1 VTIFHHS
8 IAKNLVDFAN
18 CVILS
23 PEVQDVQNVP
33 HYVLLELTLVPVF
46 ARLVKQD
53 VPMLLNL
60 PLLLLPEPLQL
71 LKMLPINSLLI
82 LANTLPVS
90 IVMNLVGF
98 VTCVVFLDLQI
109 LLNVQLFVLVENKS
123 VKNLAKLVKNNA

>member
-1 VTIFHHS
+1 
-8 IAKNLVDFAN
+8 VDFAN

-33 HYVLLELTLVPVF
+33 HYVLLELTLVPAF
-46 ARLVKQD
+46 ARQVKQD

-60 PLLLLPEPLQL
+60 PLLLLPDPLQL

-98 VTCVVFLDLQI
+98 VICVVVLDLQI
-109 LLNVQLFVLVENKS
+109 LLNVQLFVLVENKN

>member
-23 PEVQDVQNVP
+23 QEVQDVQNVP
-33 HYVLLELTLVPVF
+33 HYVLLELTLVPAF
-46 ARLVKQD
+46 ARQVKQD

-60 PLLLLPEPLQL
+60 PLLLLPDLLQL
-71 LKMLPINSLLI
+71 LKMLLINSLLI
-82 LANTLPVS
+82 LANTLPVL

-98 VTCVVFLDLQI
+98 AICVVVLDLQI
-109 LLNVQLFVLVENKS
+109 LLNVQLFVLVENKN